1 MRVINFLPD
10 DYLQR
15 RSVRQANLVCLGLA
29 GGAAVLLALAAAFTY
44 SGAKGTAAERAAVDR
59 QYQEAGRQIDQLKA
73 LEDRKTGL
81 FHKVELSTT
90 LLERVPRSTVLARL
104 ANHLP
109 AHTSLTML
117 TMRVVEETEVR
128 APETPGVPPKGK
140 VETVKVKQIR
150 FRLEGLARTD
160 VEVAEFITR
169 LNADPLFEDVDLLF
183 SEEFTYEEGLTMRR
197 FQLSLR
203 LSPKADKVLETA
215 SAPVAVQAGNGKGA
229 S

>member
-15 RSVRQANLVCLGLA
+15 RSVRRANLVCLGLA
-29 GGAAVLLALAAAFTY
+29 GGAAVLLAVAAVFTY
-44 SGAKGTAAERAAVDR
+44 SGAKGAAAERAAVDR

-117 TMRVVEETEVR
+117 TMRVEETEVR
-128 APETPGVPPKGK
+128 APETPGVTPKGK
-140 VETVKVKQIR
+140 VETVKVKQVR

-203 LSPKADKVLETA
+203 LSPKADKILETA
-215 SAPVAVQAGNGKGA
+215 SAPVAVKADNGKGA